1 MYYGAEFQAQF
12 HWHAKSGDIR
22 HVYIQPRSPHLN
34 GEVELTLPLKVV
46 RDFTRKVHPTPLGQ
60 RTPPV
65 S

>member
-1 MYYGAEFQAQF
+1 M
-12 HWHAKSGDIR
+12 KSRVCSYTVTKNDSCNR
-22 HVYIQPRSPHLN
+22 TDAAMQV
-34 GEVELTLPLKVV
+34 TLPLKVV